1 MARDPSRTE
10 KATPKRRNK
19 ARDKGNV
26 PRSAEV
32 GKTFTL
38 VVGLIILYLWINYIG
53 LQMQVLMRHTMTN
66 SFGLEVTA
74 HSVYS
79 LFVSTAVLIAKLTLP
94 VLLVIGLMVFLITR
108 IQVGKLWTV
117 EPMKPKL
124 SKFNVVSGF
133 KRILLS
139 PATLGRMGKS
149 LAQVAVIAIAPYIV
163 ISNEWDNFLA
173 LYYTDAANL
182 ASYMLRTGAEIAFYA
197 LIPMCVIAVIDL
209 IYTRWKYEEDL
220 KMTKSEVKDEVKQAE
235 GDPMIKNK
243 QRQKMFEVMR
253 RRMMQDVPRAD
264 VVITNPTHIA
274 VALKYNAD
282 EAPAPVVVA
291 KGADLIAERI
301 KEIAREH
308 NVPIRENKPLARA
321 LYKDVEIGDMI
332 PEELYQAVASILAS
346 LNKFKRKQPAPT
358 VQART
363 GEAKQAS
370 SN

>member
-10 KATPKRRNK
+10 KATPKHRNR
-19 ARDKGNV
+19 ARKKGNV

-38 VVGLIILYLWINYIG
+38 VVGLIILYLWVSHVG
-53 LQMQVLMRHTMTN
+53 SEMQVLMRHTLLHSYEYEITPQNITN
-66 SFGLEVTA
+66 
-74 HSVYS
+74 
-79 LFVSTAVLIAKLTLP
+79 LFTSNVIFLAKLVLP
-94 VLLVIGLMVFLITR
+94 VLLVIGLMVLIITR
-108 IQVGKLWTV
+108 LQVGKLWTF

-124 SKFNVVSGF
+124 SKFNVISGF
-133 KRILLS
+133 KRIMLS

-149 LAQVAVIAIAPYIV
+149 MAQAFIIGLAPYIV
-163 ISNEWDNFLA
+163 IRNEWDNFLA
-173 LYYTDAANL
+173 LYYTDAGTL
-182 ASYMLRTGAEIAFYA
+182 AAYMLQTGAKIVFYA
-197 LIPMCVIAVIDL
+197 LIPMCVIALIDF
-209 IYTRWKYEEDL
+209 IYSRWKYEEDL
-220 KMTKSEVKDEVKQAE
+220 KMTKSEVKDEMRQAD

-253 RRMMQDVPRAD
+253 RRMMQDVPKAD

-291 KGADLIAERI
+291 KGADLIAEKI

-308 NVPIRENKPLARA
+308 HVPIRENKPLARA

-346 LNKFKRKQPAPT
+346 LNKFKRNRPTPPT
-358 VQART
+358 VNVNPGGGGAT
-363 GEAKQAS
+363 VK
-370 SN
+370 